1 MAHRTYQGLGA
12 PDSAVREF
20 EAFNPSVVRLLALQ
34 GECLRLG
41 PDYMALGIAL
51 DGLQTTA
58 YHFTRRR
65 YFYHAI
71 EEGRAAHR
79 DGNGRLSDPQEAVAA
94 FRELT
99 PYNDRL
105 RALQGRCRP
114 FGRDYMA
121 LEIAR
126 QSLES
131 AAYHF
136 TREPRFYGS
145 TSDSAGPIRRGF

>member
-1 MAHRTYQGLGA
+1 
-12 PDSAVREF
+12 
-20 EAFNPSVVRLLALQ
+20 VVQLLALQ
-34 GECLRLG
+34 GECKPHG
-41 PDYMALGIAL
+41 PDYMAVGIAL

-65 YFYHAI
+65 YFYHVI
-71 EEGRAAHR
+71 EEVRAGHR
-79 DGNGRLSDPQEAVAA
+79 EGNSRLSDRQEAIAA
-94 FRELT
+94 FRALT

-114 FGRDYMA
+114 FGRDYLA
-121 LEIAR
+121 LDIAR

-136 TREPRFYGS
+136 TQEPSFYGAKH
-145 TSDSAGPIRRGF
+145 DSAGPIRRDF

>member
-1 MAHRTYQGLGA
+1 MAPRTYQGLGP

-20 EAFNPSVVRLLALQ
+20 EALAPYMVRLLALQ

-71 EEGRAAHR
+71 EEARSAHR
-79 DGNGRLSDPQEAVAA
+79 DGNGRLTDREEAIAA

-121 LEIAR
+121 LDIAR

-131 AAYHF
+131 AAFHF
-136 TREPRFYGS
+136 TREPAFHGAKR
-145 TSDSAGPIRRGF
+145 DSAGPVRHEF